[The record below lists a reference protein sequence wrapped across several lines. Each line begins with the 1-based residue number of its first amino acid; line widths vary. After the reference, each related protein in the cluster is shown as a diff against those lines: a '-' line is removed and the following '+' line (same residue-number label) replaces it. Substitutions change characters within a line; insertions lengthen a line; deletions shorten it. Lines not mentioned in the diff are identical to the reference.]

1 MANVCTGVTASW
13 NGQPFGEV
21 VEIKVNA
28 GGSGLPLARASTWT
42 FDAGTIDISCLSDDK
57 LSPHDYGK
65 KATLSI
71 AGGGLAFSTKA
82 ICERVQLSG
91 KVNDIARYAV
101 TFKITPE

>member
-42 FDAGTIDISCLSDDK
+42 FDAGTIDISCLSTANVS
-57 LSPHDYGK
+57 LAQYGR
-65 KATLSI
+65 KATLTIS
-71 AGGGLAFSTKA
+71 GGGLTFSTKA
-82 ICERVQLSG
+82 VCERVQLSG
-91 KVNDIARYAV
+91 KVNDIARYAM

>member
-1 MANVCTGVTASW
+1 MATECAGVTASW
-13 NGQPFGEV
+13 NSTNFGEV

-28 GGSGLPLARASTWT
+28 GGSLPLARASTWA
-42 FDAGTIDISCLSDDK
+42 FDVGTIDISCLSTANVS
-57 LSPHDYGK
+57 LAQYGK
-65 KATLSI
+65 KATLAIS
-71 AGGGLAFSTKA
+71 GGGLTFSTKA

>member
-1 MANVCTGVTASW
+1 MANVCTGVTATW
-13 NGQPFGEV
+13 NSTDFGEV

-28 GGSGLPLARASTWT
+28 GGSLPLARASTWT
-42 FDAGTIDISCLSDDK
+42 LDAGTIDISCLSTANVS
-57 LSPHDYGK
+57 LAQYGK
-65 KATLSI
+65 KATLAI

-82 ICERVQLSG
+82 VCERVQLSG

>member
-13 NGQPFGEV
+13 NSTDFGEV

-28 GGSGLPLARASTWT
+28 GGSLPLARASTWA
-42 FDAGTIDISCLSDDK
+42 FDVGTIDISCLSTANVS
-57 LSPHDYGK
+57 LAQYGK
-65 KATLSI
+65 KATLAIS
-71 AGGGLAFSTKA
+71 GGGLTFSTKA
-82 ICERVQLSG
+82 VCERVQLSG

>member
-28 GGSGLPLARASTWT
+28 GGSLPLARASTWT
-42 FDAGTIDISCLSDDK
+42 LDAGTIDISCLSDDK

>member
-1 MANVCTGVTASW
+1 MANVCAGVTASW
-13 NGQPFGEV
+13 DSTNFGEV

-28 GGSGLPLARASTWT
+28 GGSLPLARASTWS
-42 FDAGTIDISCLSDDK
+42 FDVGTIDISCLSTANVS
-57 LSPHDYGK
+57 LAQYGR
-65 KATLSI
+65 KATLAIS
-71 AGGGLAFSTKA
+71 GGGLTFSTKA

>member
-13 NGQPFGEV
+13 NSTDFGEV

-28 GGSGLPLARASTWT
+28 GGSLPLARASTWA
-42 FDAGTIDISCLSDDK
+42 FDVGTIDISCLSTANVS
-57 LSPHDYGK
+57 LAQYGK
-65 KATLSI
+65 KATLAIS
-71 AGGGLAFSTKA
+71 GGGLTFSTKA

>member
-1 MANVCTGVTASW
+1 MATECAGVTASW
-13 NGQPFGEV
+13 NSTNFGEV

-28 GGSGLPLARASTWT
+28 GGSMPLARASTWT
-42 FDAGTIDISCLSDDK
+42 LDAGTIDISCLSTANVS
-57 LSPHDYGK
+57 LVQYGR
-65 KATLSI
+65 KATLAI

-82 ICERVQLSG
+82 VCERVQLSG

>member
-1 MANVCTGVTASW
+1 MANECAGVTASW
-13 NGQPFGEV
+13 NSTNFGEV

-28 GGSGLPLARASTWT
+28 GGSLPLARASTWA
-42 FDAGTIDISCLSDDK
+42 FDVGTIDISCLSTANVS
-57 LSPHDYGK
+57 LAQYGK
-65 KATLSI
+65 KATLAIS
-71 AGGGLAFSTKA
+71 GGGLTFSTKA

>member
-1 MANVCTGVTASW
+1 MANECAGVTASW
-13 NGQPFGEV
+13 DSTNFGEV

-28 GGSGLPLARASTWT
+28 GGSLPLARASTWA
-42 FDAGTIDISCLSDDK
+42 FDVGTIDISCLSTANVS
-57 LSPHDYGK
+57 LAQYGK
-65 KATLSI
+65 KATLAIS
-71 AGGGLAFSTKA
+71 GGGLTFSTKA

>member
-1 MANVCTGVTASW
+1 MANECAGVTASW
-13 NGQPFGEV
+13 NSTDFGEV

-28 GGSGLPLARASTWT
+28 GGSLPLARASTWA
-42 FDAGTIDISCLSDDK
+42 FDVGTIDISCLSTANVS
-57 LSPHDYGK
+57 LAQYGK
-65 KATLSI
+65 KATLAIS
-71 AGGGLAFSTKA
+71 GGGLTFSTKA

>member
-1 MANVCTGVTASW
+1 MANECAGVTASW
-13 NGQPFGEV
+13 DSTNFGEV

-28 GGSGLPLARASTWT
+28 GGGLPLARASTWA
-42 FDAGTIDISCLSDDK
+42 FDVGTIDISCLSTANVS
-57 LSPHDYGK
+57 LAQYGK
-65 KATLSI
+65 KATLAIS
-71 AGGGLAFSTKA
+71 GGGLTFSTKA

>member
-1 MANVCTGVTASW
+1 MANECAGVTASW
-13 NGQPFGEV
+13 NSTNFGEV

-28 GGSGLPLARASTWT
+28 GGSLPLARASTWA
-42 FDAGTIDISCLSDDK
+42 FDAGTIDISCLSTANVS
-57 LSPHDYGK
+57 LAQYGK
-65 KATLSI
+65 KATLAIS
-71 AGGGLAFSTKA
+71 GGGLTFSTKA